1 MRLQSYNKICISPN
15 FTQIFNLSASKSQ
28 GGKMYHPGSKS
39 AANREKRQERART
52 PLVVY
57 YLRK

>member
-1 MRLQSYNKICISPN
+1 
-15 FTQIFNLSASKSQ
+15 
-28 GGKMYHPGSKS
+28 MYHPGSKS

-57 YLRK
+57 YIRK

>member
-1 MRLQSYNKICISPN
+1 
-15 FTQIFNLSASKSQ
+15 
-28 GGKMYHPGSKS
+28 MYYPGSKS

-57 YLRK
+57 YIRK